1 MGPTGPWLNRHDIP
15 PSTLLRDN
23 IIILRAARGHRSTGV
38 EEKGETLKEGE
49 RAEKAGVCH
58 ARWPTMSRELG
69 PFVCQTIGAA
79 AKTTR
84 NNRPLFRIGRGYREE
99 KGKGRRRRRRRQVF
113 RGWWRWLQRER
124 EREGEE
130 VCLWP
135 LEISLIDWPRGEST
149 KLSRAFEM
157 DDWMFD
163 YETIVKPREILC
175 RNYSRSSGNLDSSIY
190 EYPWSIVVSIGFF

>member
-1 MGPTGPWLNRHDIP
+1 MGPTGPWLNRHDVP

-124 EREGEE
+124 ERGRGGLFMTARNIVNWLTSGRVDETFEGIWNGWLDVWLRNDCQAERNIVQE
-130 VCLWP
+130 LFEIVRQLRFVDIR
-135 LEISLIDWPRGEST
+135 ISLKYCS
-149 KLSRAFEM
+149 
-157 DDWMFD
+157 
-163 YETIVKPREILC
+163 
-175 RNYSRSSGNLDSSIY
+175 
-190 EYPWSIVVSIGFF
+190 